1 MMLRAMLAM
10 IMFSMFMMV
19 TMSRNILEQMMKLQ
33 QDFKMQMKKQEQVA
47 IVINRINSINC
58 IKLPAIIIKP

>member
-1 MMLRAMLAM
+1 M
-10 IMFSMFMMV
+10 IMFAMFMMV